1 VEPSAASAS
10 TRTIAEAFTP
20 DAVAAALAEISDSN
34 DQIMANKRLRNRDY
48 DSNMASLGGRL
59 SRFEQIFSEVRD
71 SIGTVRAESA
81 SLVVL
86 NINTCS
92 VVGDSI
98 KDFICAMENTNKKN
112 AVALE
117 DYERRIFDMT
127 AVHTKSI
134 GDMQAKLQG
143 SFDRMKY
150 LEKTFQNVP
159 GLVTTHLED
168 RLPAIL
174 TDVVGKALAPTLT
187 TVLTECLPPTLTD
200 VLGCSLADFQSQ
212 FGTAGGVESTLQVRK
227 LLEAAADHHISD
239 HSAVMTAIEGIGA
252 CLLALD
258 DVIAS
263 SDASLPAVKPTHTPT
278 RPACSVHLPVPHDWG
293 CNFQPSAPAP
303 PPPVPSTAPS
313 PLMVSGLRVNT
324 AHAGD
329 PGGRIKTPRSI
340 DPARR
345 ARNMKTN
352 RFDLA
357 GLADSGYHIGDD
369 GVALLNERII
379 SNCGYQSYHVDHLED
394 VLLCFQ
400 EIVNLHRLVVQTW
413 TNTRLQCVATQEKS
427 DSEVNV
433 DSKEL
438 KQKLTSIENYERL
451 G

>member
-1 VEPSAASAS
+1 MVVEGTPLLQDYRFAAGTPSSSDDEDNPPPLLLDVEPSAASVS
-10 TRTIAEAFTP
+10 TKIMAEAS
-20 DAVAAALAEISDSN
+20 VAAALAEISDSN
-34 DQIMANKRLRNRDY
+34 DQIMANERLRNRDY

-86 NINTCS
+86 NMNTCT
-92 VVGDSI
+92 VVGESI
-98 KDFICAMENTNKKN
+98 KDFIRAMENTNKQN
-112 AVALE
+112 AVALA
-117 DYERRIFDMT
+117 DYEQRIFDMT

-174 TDVVGKALAPTLT
+174 TDVVGNALAPTLT
-187 TVLTECLPPTLTD
+187 MVLTECLPPTLTD

-212 FGTAGGVESTLQVRK
+212 FGTAGGAETTAQVRI
-227 LLEAAADHHISD
+227 LLEAAAEHHNSD

-252 CLLALD
+252 RLSALD
-258 DVIAS
+258 DMLAS
-263 SDASLPAVKPTHTPT
+263 SDASHPVDKPTHTPPPVAT
-278 RPACSVHLPVPHDWG
+278 RPASSIHLPVPHDWG

-303 PPPVPSTAPS
+303 PPPAPSTAPS
-313 PLMVSGLRVNT
+313 PHLVSGLRVDT
-324 AHAGD
+324 AHAGE

-357 GLADSGYHIGDD
+357 GLADTGYHIGDD
-369 GVALLNERII
+369 GVAILNERII
-379 SNCGYQSYHVDHLED
+379 SNCGYQSFHVDHPED
-394 VLLCFQ
+394 VLFS
-400 EIVNLHRLVVQTW
+400 VSHGSHGGMGNGGRRRVGT
-413 TNTRLQCVATQEKS
+413 
-427 DSEVNV
+427 
-433 DSKEL
+433 
-438 KQKLTSIENYERL
+438 
-451 G
+451 